1 LSHVPVTLQL
11 FNEGTLPLR
20 LLQVSGGCSCRQVD
34 QSALP
39 FDLRPGGELQLDIRL
54 STLGN
59 FDASSIGFNVETDQ
73 GAFNVSASMLAL
85 PDHKFAPGSI
95 TFGNLTEDDDE
106 HIEMTYRHVSVPGQ
120 DDSEARLRFPPSL
133 DGHIVKSF
141 EGVTESDRRFVYRD
155 TVYRVAV
162 KGRSLGLH
170 RDRIVLENKNGEELL
185 SAPVIWNRV
194 TYLSCVPERVT
205 LGLRSSR
212 VFLRCADEQVEL
224 ETVASVPE
232 GVKAVISSPREL
244 TIRLTDDAPAI
255 IEGVVEVETS
265 DKAHGPL
272 RVPVFR
278 YSSNLETVDSN

>member
-1 LSHVPVTLQL
+1 
-11 FNEGTLPLR
+11 
-20 LLQVSGGCSCRQVD
+20 
-34 QSALP
+34 
-39 FDLRPGGELQLDIRL
+39 
-54 STLGN
+54 
-59 FDASSIGFNVETDQ
+59 
-73 GAFNVSASMLAL
+73 M
-85 PDHKFAPGSI
+85 
-95 TFGNLTEDDDE
+95 
-106 HIEMTYRHVSVPGQ
+106 
-120 DDSEARLRFPPSL
+120 
-133 DGHIVKSF
+133 
-141 EGVTESDRRFVYRD
+141 
-155 TVYRVAV
+155 AV